1 MENNIS
7 ADKFNSCSNTITRGK
22 GQLTQADREFL
33 AWLKNNAKEGV
44 LYTMPSGRLVNGSDI
59 ISSKKAKNIIPLK
72 PKDLKMKPLLTKDTV
87 KLTPKKT
94 VPAQSESLWEFIAK
108 CLKQSNEDKEFFA
121 WLAKNVREG
130 MSYTT
135 PSGHIINGTDYI
147 RGRNM
152 LESRILEFA
161 KKINAKDIMNIIKR
175 A

>member
-1 MENNIS
+1 LE
-7 ADKFNSCSNTITRGK
+7 
-22 GQLTQADREFL
+22 
-33 AWLKNNAKEGV
+33 
-44 LYTMPSGRLVNGSDI
+44 
-59 ISSKKAKNIIPLK
+59 
-72 PKDLKMKPLLTKDTV
+72 
-87 KLTPKKT
+87 
-94 VPAQSESLWEFIAK
+94 
-108 CLKQSNEDKEFFA
+108 
-121 WLAKNVREG
+121 KNVREG